1 MRRHSG
7 TLFVLLAGAL
17 ASRLAIAGGPLTI
30 DTSGEPMTW
39 STAAPIPY
47 RTDGGPLSDEVA
59 NAEAQARVAAMFDVW
74 QDVASASIRYN
85 RLGPI
90 QNVGAFTDGDV
101 STAEEFD
108 AVEGACGDGDQSPIV
123 YDVDGSLFEDLGEDP
138 SVIGFAGPC
147 AFNGSGQFV
156 SGMAVMN
163 GIYQDGTSSADNPEL
178 TEAEFDAAFVHEF
191 GHFSGLDHSQLNVE
205 CQSGCGTDNLA
216 GLPTMFPF
224 LMHVSQGSLSTD
236 DIAWISKLYPAG
248 GAGGFAATHGT
259 ITGTVYFS
267 DGESHAQL
275 VNVIARQVDNPGT
288 VGVDESRTTAAT
300 GVSGNKFRVF
310 HGNPINQPDPEP
322 FGPFRSQDPAHI
334 GFFEIPVPAGSY
346 VIEVESI
353 DPGFTEGSSVG
364 GETVIPMPGGAPP
377 PIGPVT
383 IAAGTTAP
391 GNDVVLIGTPP
402 RFDQFEGPE

>member
-7 TLFVLLAGAL
+7 KLFVVLAGTL
-17 ASRLAIAGGPLTI
+17 AVRIAVAGGPLTI

-39 STAAPIPY
+39 GTATAIQY
-47 RTDGGPLSDEVA
+47 RTDLGPLSTEVT
-59 NAEAQARVAAMFDVW
+59 NAEARARVADMFGVW
-74 QDVASASIRYN
+74 QDVASASISYN
-85 RLGPI
+85 RAGDI
-90 QNVGAFTDGDV
+90 QDVGAFTDGDV

-108 AVEGACGDGDQSPIV
+108 AVEGACGNGDQSPIV

-156 SGMAVMN
+156 SGIAVMN
-163 GIYQDGTSSADNPEL
+163 GIYQDGIDNDDNFEL
-178 TEAEFDAAFVHEF
+178 SEAEFDAAFVHEF
-191 GHFSGLDHSQLNVE
+191 GHFSGLDHSQINVQ
-205 CQSGCGTDNLA
+205 CQSGCGVDNLA

-224 LMHVSQGSLSTD
+224 LLHVSQGSLATD

-275 VNVIARQVDNPGT
+275 VNVIARQVNNPVT
-288 VGVDESRTTAAT
+288 VVDESRTTAAS
-300 GVSGNKFRVF
+300 GVSGNRFRVF
-310 HGNPINQPDPEP
+310 HGNPINEPNPEP
-322 FGPFRSQDPAHI
+322 AGPFRSQDPAHI

-346 VIEVESI
+346 RIEVESI

-364 GETVIPMPGGAPP
+364 GEIVIPMPGTAPP

-383 IAAGTTAP
+383 VTAGTTLP
-391 GNDVVLIGTPP
+391 GNDIVLIGTPP

>member
-1 MRRHSG
+1 MRRTVG
-7 TLFVLLAGAL
+7 AILAALAGAF
-17 ASRLAIAGGPLTI
+17 AACPAVAGGPLSI

-39 STAAPIPY
+39 GTAAPIPY
-47 RTDGGPLSDEVA
+47 RTDGGPLSIDVT
-59 NAEAQARVAAMFDVW
+59 NAEARARVAAMFDVW
-74 QDVASASIRYN
+74 QDVASASIGYN
-85 RLGPI
+85 RAGDI
-90 QNVGAFTDGDV
+90 QDVGAFTDGNV
-101 STAEEFD
+101 STAAEFD
-108 AVEGACGDGDQSPIV
+108 AVEGACGNGDQSPIV
-123 YDVDGSLFEDLGEDP
+123 YDEDGSLFEDLGEDP

-147 AFNGSGQFV
+147 AINGSGQFI
-156 SGMAVMN
+156 SGHAVMN
-163 GIYQDGTSSADNPEL
+163 GIYQDGIENANNFEL

-191 GHFSGLDHSQLNVE
+191 GHFSGLDHSQVNVA
-205 CQSGCGTDNLA
+205 CQSGCVGDNLA

-224 LMHVSQGSLSTD
+224 LIHESQAVLSTD
-236 DIAWISKLYPAG
+236 DIAWVSKLYPAG

-275 VNVIARQVDNPGT
+275 VNVIARQTDNLGT
-288 VGVDESRTTAAT
+288 VVDESRTTAAS
-300 GVSGNKFRVF
+300 GVSGNKFRIF

-322 FGPFRSQDPAHI
+322 LGPFRSQNPAHI

-364 GETVIPMPGGAPP
+364 GEIVIPMPGGAPA

-383 IAAGTTAP
+383 VAAGTTSP

>member
-1 MRRHSG
+1 MRRHPG
-7 TLFVLLAGAL
+7 ALFAVLAGAL
-17 ASRLAIAGGPLTI
+17 AVRLAMAGGPLNI
-30 DTSGEPMTW
+30 DTSGEPLTW

-47 RTDGGPLSDEVA
+47 RTDGGPLSDEVN
-59 NAEAQARVAAMFDVW
+59 NADAQLRVAAMFNVW

-85 RLGPI
+85 RAGPI
-90 QNVGAFTDGDV
+90 LDTGVFTDGDV
-101 STAEEFD
+101 TTAEEFD
-108 AVEGACGDGDQSPIV
+108 AVEGACGDGSQSPIV

-156 SGMAVMN
+156 SGIAVMN
-163 GIYQDGTSSADNPEL
+163 GIYQDGTDNADNPEL
-178 TEAEFDAAFVHEF
+178 TEDEFDAAFVHEF
-191 GHFSGLDHSQLNVE
+191 GHFSGLDHSQVNVE
-205 CQSGCGTDNLA
+205 CLLSCGMDNLA

-224 LMHVSQGSLSTD
+224 LIHESQGALSTD

-275 VNVIARQVDNPGT
+275 VNVIARQINNPAT
-288 VGVDESRTTAAT
+288 IIDESRTTAAS
-300 GVSGNKFRVF
+300 GVSGNRFRVF
-310 HGNPINQPDPEP
+310 HGNPINHPDPEP

-346 VIEVESI
+346 MIEVESI

-364 GETVIPMPGGAPP
+364 GELVIPMPGTVPP
-377 PIGPVT
+377 PIGPVPVG
-383 IAAGTTAP
+383 AGTTSP

>member
-1 MRRHSG
+1 MGRYSG
-7 TLFVLLAGAL
+7 VLFVVLTGAL
-17 ASRLAIAGGPLTI
+17 AACPAVAGGPLTL
-30 DTSGEPMTW
+30 DTGGEPLTW
-39 STAAPIPY
+39 GTAAPIPY
-47 RTDGGPLSDEVA
+47 RTDGGALSEEVTGP
-59 NAEAQARVAAMFDVW
+59 EAQARVADMFDVW
-74 QDVASASIRYN
+74 QDVASASISYN
-85 RLGPI
+85 RAGPI
-90 QNVGAFTDGDV
+90 QDVGAFIDGDV

-108 AVEGACGDGDQSPIV
+108 AVEGACADGNQSPIV

-147 AFNGSGQFV
+147 AINGSGQYV
-156 SGMAVMN
+156 SGLAVMN
-163 GIYQDGTSSADNPEL
+163 GIFQDDIDNADNPEL
-178 TEAEFDAAFVHEF
+178 SEAEFDAAFVHEF
-191 GHFSGLDHSQLNVE
+191 GHFSGLDHSQVNVE
-205 CQSGCGTDNLA
+205 CQLSCGADNLA

-267 DGESHAQL
+267 DGESHVQL
-275 VNVIARQVDNPGT
+275 VNVIARRTDDPGT
-288 VGVDESRTTAAT
+288 LGVDESRTTAAS
-300 GVSGNKFRVF
+300 GVSGNRFRIF
-310 HGNPINQPDPEP
+310 HGNPINEPDPEP
-322 FGPFRSQDPAHI
+322 LGPFGSQDPAHI

-346 VIEVESI
+346 MIEVESI

-364 GETVIPMPGGAPP
+364 GEIVIPMPGAAPP
-377 PIGPVT
+377 SIGPVPV
-383 IAAGTTAP
+383 AAGTTSP